1 MFLEIVS
8 MFVWFVA
15 KDFAIAGRR
24 AARYARI
31 PESGAH
37 AHFGACLRDD
47 EAIPNLTKCYSISTL
62 GLSQRTCLLIL
73 SFNG

>member
-15 KDFAIAGRR
+15 KDFAGRR
-24 AARYARI
+24 ADMREFRR
-31 PESGAH
+31 GAH

-47 EAIPNLTKCYSISTL
+47 EAIPNK
-62 GLSQRTCLLIL
+62 IL
-73 SFNG
+73 